1 MSAGWTTYTPA
12 DIPRLAE
19 LTPPARFAVFGDPVA
34 HSRSPQMHN
43 AALQELGLGAQYVR
57 IHVRP
62 EEFADAVRAC
72 QQKGFLGI
80 NCTIPHKHAA
90 LAIADEADPLA
101 RRLGV
106 ANTLAFRGGK
116 IHAWNTDGVGLTRA
130 LSEEFELDPQSQRVL
145 ILGAGGG
152 AGRAAAIYFALAGC
166 PHLALANRTREK
178 IERLAEELAALMPAE
193 RISLQTEP
201 CLEDVDLV
209 INATSVGMKPDDPP
223 LIPPTLFQPRHV
235 VFDMI
240 YSPPETRLLR
250 DAQAAGARIANG
262 LSMLLHQGAASLE
275 HWLERPA
282 PVDAM
287 RRGLMESF

>member
-19 LTPPARFAVFGDPVA
+19 LQPPVRFAVFGDPVA

-43 AALQELGLGAQYVR
+43 AALQELGIGAQYVR
-57 IHVRP
+57 LHVRP
-62 EEFADAVRAC
+62 GEFTDAVRAC
-72 QQKGFLGI
+72 QQTGFLGI

-101 RRLGV
+101 RQLGV

-130 LSEEFELDPQSQRVL
+130 LAEEFGLDPQSQRVL

-152 AGRAAAIYFALAGC
+152 AGRAAAIYFALNGC
-166 PHLALANRTREK
+166 AHLSLANRTREK
-178 IERLAEELAALMPAE
+178 IERLAEELAGIMPAE

-201 CLEDVDLV
+201 CLDAVDLV

-223 LIPPTLFQPRHV
+223 LLAPALFQPRHV

-250 DAQAAGARIANG
+250 DAQAAGARTANG

-275 HWLERPA
+275 HWLGQPA